1 MKEIVELD
9 ERDIIRALAE
19 HVSREKG
26 WEATGHA
33 AVVTLSIL
41 PGDRQEAST
50 VMARVE
56 RVPKDRAY
64 EGKFLPPQESVW

>member
-1 MKEIVELD
+1 MRDIVELD
-9 ERDIIRALAE
+9 EGDIIRALAE

-41 PGDRQEAST
+41 HGDDRQEP

-56 RVPKDRAY
+56 RVPKDLAY
-64 EGKFLPPQESVW
+64 EGRRRPPPESVW